1 MTTTPKADPSTLHPD
16 LLPLLAKHGLTIED
30 FHRRG
35 RLPPDKAHV
44 LERRRDL
51 VTDLHAAGK
60 PWAEMTAIT
69 GLGFGTLN
77 RLTRAVGNEASHRNK
92 VESAAAVGRSR
103 KGEEKPWLA
112 ERMRKAWDAGMFD
125 LHFDR
130 VRSDEEIAKW
140 KAAKHGRRGITEWVD
155 TQKGG
160 RILTRSRMEK
170 IAAARLDVDP
180 QVTSFEYERPI
191 RVGTRVIF
199 PDFIAHYV
207 DGSTTL
213 IEIKPTYVFRLD
225 DAAKTEA
232 RLETARQVAA
242 QNGWAFTLW
251 TEQNLDP
258 SPHRKRQRPPAP
270 KLPLGDSQDPVRST

>member
-1 MTTTPKADPSTLHPD
+1 MSTPKAAPSTLHPD
-16 LLPLLAKHGLTIED
+16 LVPLLAKHGLSLED

-44 LERRRDL
+44 LERRRAL
-51 VTDLHAAGK
+51 VTELHAAGT
-60 PWAEMTAIT
+60 PWEKMTAIT

-77 RLTRAVGNEASHRNK
+77 RLTRAVGNEASAKNRS
-92 VESAAAVGRSR
+92 EAAAAVGRSR
-103 KGEEKPWLA
+103 KGEVKPWLK
-112 ERMRKAWDAGMFD
+112 EKMRNAWDAGKFD
-125 LHFDR
+125 FHFDR
-130 VRSDEEIAKW
+130 VPSDEEIAKW

-160 RILTRSRMEK
+160 RILTRSRMER
-170 IAAARLDVDP
+170 IAAARLDADL
-180 QVTSFEYERPI
+180 QVASFEYERPI
-191 RVGTRVIF
+191 RVGARVIF

-251 TEQNLDP
+251 TENDLDP

-270 KLPLGDSQDPVRST
+270 ELPLTDPQDPVRRP